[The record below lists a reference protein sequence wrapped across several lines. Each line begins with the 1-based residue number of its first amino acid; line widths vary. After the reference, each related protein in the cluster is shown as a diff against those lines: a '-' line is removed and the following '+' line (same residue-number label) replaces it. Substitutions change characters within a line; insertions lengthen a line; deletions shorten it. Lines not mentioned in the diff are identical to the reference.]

1 MISGPN
7 RTVWLVLCAVLF
19 GHTLMVT
26 LPAGGGSETGIV
38 RTLILDGLT
47 LIEKLFDLTFYGIG
61 SIWNNYFDL
70 LDTRR
75 ENERLQAEL
84 SRLGMEMEQNRE
96 AVGEAARLRRLLD
109 LDPLVNAERVVARVI
124 GRDTSTSRET
134 VTIDKGRRHGLINNS
149 PVVTPDGVVGRII
162 HAGLSAS
169 IVQLV
174 SDPQG
179 AVGVIAQSSRVQGI
193 VRGDGT
199 RYLELEHID
208 DHIELLP
215 GERIITSGTDQ
226 IYPKGLPVGVV
237 AANGPDRDLMKTARV
252 DPAADLSRL
261 EEVLCLISAP
271 GTTRLFEELEED
283 VLAGSRIP

>member
-1 MISGPN
+1 MTFGSN
-7 RTVWLVLCAVLF
+7 RTVWLVLCGVLF

-26 LPAGGGSETGIV
+26 LPAGGGSETGIL
-38 RTLILDGLT
+38 RTVILDGLT
-47 LIEKLFDLTFYGIG
+47 PIERLFDVTFYGIG
-61 SIWNNYFDL
+61 SIWNNYFAL
-70 LDTRR
+70 LDTRS

-84 SRLGMEMEQNRE
+84 SQLGMEMEQNRE
-96 AVGEAARLRRLLD
+96 AVGEADRLRRLLD
-109 LDPLVNAERVVARVI
+109 LDPLVGAERVAARVI
-124 GRDTSTSRET
+124 GRDTTTSRQT
-134 VTIDKGRRHGLINNS
+134 VTIDKGTRHGLHNNS
-149 PVVTPDGVVGRII
+149 PVITPQGIVGRII

-174 SDPQG
+174 SDPVS
-179 AVGVIAQSSRVQGI
+179 AVGVIAQSSRLQGI

-226 IYPKGLPVGVV
+226 IYPKGLLVGIV
-237 AANGPDRDLMKTARV
+237 ASNGPDRDLMKTGRV

-261 EEVLCLISAP
+261 EEVLCLIFAP

-283 VLAGSRIP
+283 VRTGSRIP